1 MTEMHPTFPFFHPA
15 TKSFRFTILVF
26 ISLLTFGSYF
36 AYDIIGAVA
45 PSLVEQ
51 LGAGRSTVG
60 AMYTM
65 YSIAAIL
72 SVLIGGI
79 LIDRLGTRRASL
91 IFSTL
96 VFTGSCVVAFA
107 NSIPLIFLG
116 RFIFGAGSEPL
127 IVAQMVMVSRWFKG
141 KEMALAFG
149 VTLTVSRIGTLFSFN
164 TGELIAQRFG
174 GYHYSL
180 VAAVL
185 FCAVSL
191 CANGIYI
198 LMDRHGEKI
207 MKLKEQES
215 GEKIV
220 FGNIREFKSSFWFVT
235 FLCVT
240 FYSAIFPFTAL
251 ATDFFVDK
259 WGIRRVAESTGGFFH
274 QVFGN
279 FIHMT
284 STAGGITSIIIF
296 ASMICAP
303 FAGHL
308 VDKIGKRASLM
319 VLGSLILIPSHLVMG
334 LTKINPVFPMITL
347 GVAFVLIPAA
357 MWPSIPLVVR
367 KEVVGTAYGLMTMIQ
382 NIGLAA
388 FPALNGRLR
397 DMTHSYAA
405 SQIMFAALGI
415 FGLIF
420 AFLLK
425 KEDAKV
431 GYKLEKGDLLKS
443 RLVSMEGRWN
453 RAIYFWVMFVLVI
466 FGNGIIFV
474 FEMAVRSSYINLFTM
489 KILLLVVS
497 VAITALSAF
506 PVVKRLHDLDRPA
519 KHFWLTLIPIYN
531 IHLFLILFFKRG
543 TNGKNTYG
551 PDPLSDKKIL
561 K

>member
-1 MTEMHPTFPFFHPA
+1 MKQTQAVLPPLHPS
-15 TKSFRFTILVF
+15 TKAYRFTILAF

-51 LGAGRSTVG
+51 LGAGRETVG
-60 AMYTM
+60 KMYTM

-79 LIDRLGTRRASL
+79 LIDRLGTRRASI
-91 IFSTL
+91 IFSIL
-96 VFTGSCVVAFA
+96 VFIGSCVVAFA
-107 NSIPLIFLG
+107 QSIPLLFLG

-127 IVAQMVMVSRWFKG
+127 IVAQMAMVSRWFKG

-185 FCAVSL
+185 FCVVSL
-191 CANGIYI
+191 AANVVYI
-198 LMDRHGEKI
+198 LMDRHGEKAL
-207 MKLKEQES
+207 KLKEQES
-215 GEKIV
+215 GEKIELRHI
-220 FGNIREFKSSFWFVT
+220 GEFKGSFWFVT
-235 FLCVT
+235 MLCVT

-259 WGIRRVAESTGGFFH
+259 WGISRVAPGGGGGFFH
-274 QVFGN
+274 EVFGN
-279 FIHMT
+279 FLHMT
-284 STAGGITSIIIF
+284 GTAGGITSIIIF
-296 ASMICAP
+296 ASMVCAP

-319 VLGSLILIPSHLVMG
+319 VIGSLILIPSHLVMG
-334 LTKINPVFPMITL
+334 LTKINPVFPMIAL
-347 GVAFVLIPAA
+347 GAAFVLIPAA

-397 DMTHSYAA
+397 DMTHSYTA
-405 SQIMFAALGI
+405 SQIMFASLGI
-415 FGLIF
+415 LGLVF

-425 KEDAKV
+425 KADGREGNV
-431 GYKLEKGDLLKS
+431 LEK
-443 RLVSMEGRWN
+443 
-453 RAIYFWVMFVLVI
+453 
-466 FGNGIIFV
+466 
-474 FEMAVRSSYINLFTM
+474 
-489 KILLLVVS
+489 
-497 VAITALSAF
+497 
-506 PVVKRLHDLDRPA
+506 P
-519 KHFWLTLIPIYN
+519 
-531 IHLFLILFFKRG
+531 
-543 TNGKNTYG
+543 
-551 PDPLSDKKIL
+551 
-561 K
+561 